1 LPLDLPKLILEL
13 LIRFLQLL
21 YLLPHRRRLP
31 VVLSNE
37 VLVGIVDL
45 VAFPG
50 LIPDLLDLIP
60 QATQLVAL
68 VNYYLPLPLVG
79 VHYLRELPQAQL
91 REGQLFLETL
101 PLVPLRQQGLLEL
114 EPHGDLVLED
124 CLSVVNKD
132 GGAVRCQDGLHG
144 LDLGV

>member
-1 LPLDLPKLILEL
+1 LEL

-21 YLLPHRRRLP
+21 YPLVLLAHRRRLP
-31 VVLSNE
+31 VVLGDE
-37 VLVGIVDL
+37 VLVGVVDL

-50 LIPDLLDLIP
+50 LIPDLLNLIP

-68 VNYYLPLPLVG
+68 VNYDLPLPLVG

-132 GGAVRCQDGLHG
+132 GGAVRCQDGLNG
-144 LDLGV
+144 LHLGV